1 MTTKKETEEKGAET
15 AAELEEKAQKE
26 FEELKKEAAAAM
38 EEAAKK
44 LKNARSKIE
53 GEELE
58 ALVKDMEKTLHSLVP
73 EKMVDTAE
81 VQEKVKEV
89 VHDAEDTIKTVA
101 EREAEIMQERVE
113 TVESFV
119 ADHPIAS
126 ITIAAGA
133 GVLVGLIAAKLR

>member
-1 MTTKKETEEKGAET
+1 MTTKKEAEEKVAET
-15 AAELEEKAQKE
+15 TKEMEEKTTKE

-38 EEAAKK
+38 EEAAKR

-58 ALVKDMEKTLHSLVP
+58 TLVKDMEDTLQSLVP
-73 EKMVDTAE
+73 EKMPDTAE

-89 VHDAEDTIKTVA
+89 IHDAEETIKNVA
-101 EREAEIMQERVE
+101 EKEAEMMQERVE

-126 ITIAAGA
+126 IAIAAGA
-133 GVLVGLIAAKLR
+133 GFMIGLIAAKLR